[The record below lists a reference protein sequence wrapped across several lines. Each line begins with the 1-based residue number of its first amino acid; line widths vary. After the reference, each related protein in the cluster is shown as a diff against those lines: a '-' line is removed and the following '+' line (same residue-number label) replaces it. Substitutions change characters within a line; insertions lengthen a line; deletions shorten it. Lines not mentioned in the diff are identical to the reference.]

1 MAGTKFLYQMMVAV
15 TGRWSD
21 SARSQDIIRKLPNR
35 SNRNMF
41 NHFIPVTYQVKG
53 IDQGHPGLL
62 DAQTPHNWLSVNIL
76 LSEHGSVAGA
86 ADGSSDR

>member
-35 SNRNMF
+35 SKL
-41 NHFIPVTYQVKG
+41 PVTYQVKG

-62 DAQTPHNWLSVNIL
+62 DAQTPHNWLSVNIQ

-86 ADGSSDR
+86 ADGLSDR